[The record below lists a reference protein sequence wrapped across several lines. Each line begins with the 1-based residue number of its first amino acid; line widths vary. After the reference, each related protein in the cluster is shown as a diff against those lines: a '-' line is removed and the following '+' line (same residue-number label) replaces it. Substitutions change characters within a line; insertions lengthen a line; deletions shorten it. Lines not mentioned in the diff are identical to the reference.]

1 LESAGTETRANEL
14 PNASPE
20 NYFRFQ
26 TTGQWAVFCPEAAAA
41 RGTNDARKLS
51 GIVSVIVP
59 RLPAPAFAA
68 AIDKNLPIV

>member
-1 LESAGTETRANEL
+1 MRPLKTTSAFKPPAN
-14 PNASPE
+14 
-20 NYFRFQ
+20 
-26 TTGQWAVFCPEAAAA
+26 GAVFCPEAAAA